1 MSELK
6 LYSHLITT
14 FINIYTLLRGLAAEL
29 ATVEVEPALRAVAID
44 GVDHGSDGRGL
55 AVVVS
60 FIQSLLQPLNT
71 SAVMTAKTNI
81 LFVVLYL
88 KCCRFCHLPESGSRH
103 CGAF

>member
-1 MSELK
+1 
-6 LYSHLITT
+6 
-14 FINIYTLLRGLAAEL
+14 
-29 ATVEVEPALRAVAID
+29 
-44 GVDHGSDGRGL
+44 
-55 AVVVS
+55 
-60 FIQSLLQPLNT
+60 LLQPLNT